1 MHGSAPWKTEET
13 IVGMPRLLVLSAFSR
28 FGGCHLSALLDG
40 GYTSLVIQ
48 GSYAVA
54 CGMYGFAVFDYTT
67 PAKPSVSTYVPT
79 AANGNVNFQGP
90 VVCGFDGSTAA
101 FGDNS
106 GNVYVFSIWGGAPH
120 YTTTFL
126 SGQQAVTSV
135 AVMVNLVAANFIGSG
150 YVTLVNLLPGAQSSP
165 PTPTLINTG
174 GGPNPGGPLK
184 FLGLP
189 DLAFGTNDGK
199 GVMWLNTLN
208 QATILP
214 YRTASTAVLAPGS
227 RPTIGFTG
235 WPFPP

>member
-1 MHGSAPWKTEET
+1 
-13 IVGMPRLLVLSAFSR
+13 
-28 FGGCHLSALLDG
+28 
-40 GYTSLVIQ
+40 
-48 GSYAVA
+48 
-54 CGMYGFAVFDYTT
+54 
-67 PAKPSVSTYVPT
+67 
-79 AANGNVNFQGP
+79 
-90 VVCGFDGSTAA
+90 
-101 FGDNS
+101 
-106 GNVYVFSIWGGAPH
+106 
-120 YTTTFL
+120 
-126 SGQQAVTSV
+126 
-135 AVMVNLVAANFIGSG
+135 MVNLVAANFIGSG

>member
-1 MHGSAPWKTEET
+1 MHDSAPWKTEET
-13 IVGMPRLLVLSAFSR
+13 IVGLSCLLVLPVFSR

-40 GYTSLVIQ
+40 GYTSVVIQ

-120 YTTTFL
+120 YTTKFL

-165 PTPTLINTG
+165 PDADVDQHRRRPQPRRTP
-174 GGPNPGGPLK
+174 
-184 FLGLP
+184 
-189 DLAFGTNDGK
+189 
-199 GVMWLNTLN
+199 
-208 QATILP
+208 
-214 YRTASTAVLAPGS
+214 
-227 RPTIGFTG
+227 
-235 WPFPP
+235 